1 VPPPGSSENPSP
13 SDPTPASIGSPVP
26 PSEPGTAGGAGGGS
40 AGPPIDTSGFGIG
53 GGQPAPFGLLDGG
66 VAFEGLEWAV
76 PALVLT
82 VPGLLLIAIAV
93 QLFAGA
99 LWLPVARRWLGAFGV
114 SRRRRR
120 EERRAT

>member
-1 VPPPGSSENPSP
+1 MCSSDLPL
-13 SDPTPASIGSPVP
+13 D
-26 PSEPGTAGGAGGGS
+26 TAG
-40 AGPPIDTSGFGIG
+40 FGDG
-53 GGQPAPFGLLDGG
+53 RPAPFGLLDGG
-66 VAFEGLEWAV
+66 IGTFEGLEWAV

-120 EERRAT
+120 EERRPS